1 MLVFRGRLGRNIA
14 VVELF
19 GTIGGGVKSHVYD
32 KVFSSIEK
40 DDRARALVLDIDSPG
55 GGVSAS
61 DYLYRSVLK
70 VAAKKPVIAS
80 VRGLGAS
87 GSYYIACAAH
97 KIIATP
103 GAIIGSIGVI
113 SVRPALQDFLERHGV
128 GVNVNKSGA
137 HKDMG
142 AFWRDA
148 TPEEQ
153 TKMQALIDESYDSF
167 VSIVA
172 KARKM
177 DEGRYS
183 PYEVASWIADTSVGG
198 LSESRK
204 GASSIEGDATVKD
217 LLEAHGREGDPCR
230 ADLKDASSTR
240 AWTLELSKA
249 IKEEDDALAATLAV
263 RLLARI
269 AADSRVDADLPFG
282 GCPAAP
288 HIRAVYEVHLGAWI
302 QRCRERSAEPVRDF
316 LAEVVLE
323 WVLFRHLRVA
333 TRKLAGQGVS
343 TFKFRPEE
351 GELIFVADE
360 PTTPVFTSPRLRQ
373 AAQILGDLGFLTSE
387 DRKVRISED
396 GQALLESFDD

>member
-1 MLVFRGRLGRNIA
+1 MLVFRGRMGRNIA

-70 VAAKKPVIAS
+70 VAARKPVIAS

-113 SVRPALQDFLERHGV
+113 SVRPVLQEFLKRHGI

-137 HKDMG
+137 YKDMG

-148 TPEEQ
+148 TPDEQ
-153 TKMQALIDESYDSF
+153 NKMQGLIDESYDSF

-177 DEGRYS
+177 DEGRVREIATG
-183 PYEVASWIADTSVGG
+183 EVYWATKAKELG
-198 LSESRK
+198 L
-204 GASSIEGDATVKD
+204 
-217 LLEAHGREGDPCR
+217 
-230 ADLKDASSTR
+230 
-240 AWTLELSKA
+240 
-249 IKEEDDALAATLAV
+249 
-263 RLLARI
+263 
-269 AADSRVDADLPFG
+269 VD
-282 GCPAAP
+282 
-288 HIRAVYEVHLGAWI
+288 E
-302 QRCRERSAEPVRDF
+302 
-316 LAEVVLE
+316 
-323 WVLFRHLRVA
+323 
-333 TRKLAGQGVS
+333 
-343 TFKFRPEE
+343 
-351 GELIFVADE
+351 
-360 PTTPVFTSPRLRQ
+360 
-373 AAQILGDLGFLTSE
+373 LGDLDTAI
-387 DRKVRISED
+387 DMAADMAHAPRKPVYVRPRRTLR
-396 GQALLESFDD
+396 QLLLNPAAESFAETLAEEVDRRLWTGSLRF